1 MVVCGLLVW
10 IGVLLGFARDAW
22 AAIGLGGLGMALII
36 ACGRTE
42 AADRRKLEAQE
53 QGQITLEQ

>member
-1 MVVCGLLVW
+1 MVVCGLLGW

-22 AAIGLGGLGMALII
+22 AAIGLGAAGMGLIV

-42 AADRRKLEAQE
+42 AADRRNLEAQE
-53 QGQITLEQ
+53 QGQIVLEQ